1 VVGNAQALAGGVLGP
16 LNERQQ
22 GYAQTLEQAADAVL
36 ALTDDI
42 LDLASVEAR
51 SIELALEPVDMA
63 RAIQDAMEGLKDRIG
78 DAKVRIAINISSG
91 FPAIV
96 ADPKRMTH
104 ILFNLIANAISYSVT
119 GDTVRLMVRRKG
131 QATLIE
137 VSDSARVP
145 GLGDMS
151 GMPNVERQNALRYS
165 MARALVHLHSGT
177 ISLADD
183 PRGGQVTIVT
193 LPDLAAPAAA
203 STPQIA

>member
-1 VVGNAQALAGGVLGP
+1 
-16 LNERQQ
+16 
-22 GYAQTLEQAADAVL
+22 
-36 ALTDDI
+36 I
-42 LDLASVEAR
+42 
-51 SIELALEPVDMA
+51 DMA

-78 DAKVRIAINISSG
+78 DAKVRIAINMSSG

-119 GDTVRLMVRRKG
+119 GDTVRLQVRREK
-131 QATLIE
+131 QSTIIE

-165 MARALVHLHSGT
+165 MARALVHLHSGS
-177 ISLADD
+177 ISLADE

-193 LPDLAAPAAA
+193 LPDLAAPTGDNALLSA
-203 STPQIA
+203 